1 MGPRSSYS
9 EGHYREIVENAH
21 DIIYSHNLEG
31 KYTSVNKAG
40 ERITGYTREEVLKL
54 SLAQT
59 IVPEDLE
66 KAYEMMRRKLA
77 GETATAYEVEILA
90 KDGRRI
96 AVEVSTTLIYRN
108 DVPIGV
114 QGIARDITERR
125 LLEEQLRQSQ
135 TMEAISQFAGGV
147 AHDFNNLLTGIHG
160 YSSLALQCANLD
172 DRIRGYLEEIK
183 KAGERAANL
192 TRQLVVFGRK
202 QLLKPE
208 VLNFND
214 AVSDI
219 NRTLRRLTGND
230 IQLTVKFDP
239 ALKKIKA
246 DRAQIE
252 QVLVNLVVNS
262 RDAMPHGGT
271 LTIETANFQV
281 DHEYASGRIG
291 LPRGSYMMLAVS
303 DTGCGMSAE
312 TRARI
317 FEPFFTTKE
326 KGKGIGLGLSTV
338 YGIVKQS
345 GGSVAVYSEP
355 GRGTT
360 FRIYLP
366 QMQSEEVARETF
378 TTDPIAL
385 ASNGREVL
393 DCNGR

>member
-1 MGPRSSYS
+1 MGHPPSYS
-9 EGHYREIVENAH
+9 EERYREIVENAH

-40 ERITGYTREEVLKL
+40 ERITGYAREEVLKL
-54 SLAQT
+54 NLAQT

-66 KAYEMMRRKLA
+66 KAYEMMRRKLS
-77 GETATAYEVEILA
+77 GETATVYELEILA

-114 QGIARDITERR
+114 HGIARDVTQRK

-135 TMEAISQFAGGV
+135 IMEAISQFAGGV

-160 YSSLALQCANLD
+160 YSSFALQCANLD
-172 DRIRGYLEEIK
+172 DPIRGYLEEIK

-202 QLLKPE
+202 QLLKP
-208 VLNFND
+208 VALNLND
-214 AVSDI
+214 VVSDM
-219 NRTLRRLTGND
+219 NSMLRRLTGD
-230 IQLTVKFDP
+230 RIQLTAKFDP

-246 DRAQIE
+246 DRGQIE
-252 QVLVNLVVNS
+252 EVLVNLVVNS
-262 RDAMPHGGT
+262 RDAMPQGGT
-271 LTIETANFQV
+271 LTIETANFEV
-281 DHEYASGRIG
+281 DHQYASRRIG
-291 LPRGSYMMLAVS
+291 LAPGSYVMLAVS
-303 DTGCGMSAE
+303 DTGCGMSVE
-312 TRARI
+312 TKARI

-338 YGIVKQS
+338 HGIVKQS
-345 GGSVAVYSEP
+345 GGSVSVYSEP

-360 FRIYLP
+360 FKIYLP
-366 QMQSEEVARETF
+366 QMQGEEVVPETI
-378 TTDPIAL
+378 TIAL
-385 ASNGREVL
+385 PEKSEINVGSGQYHLR
-393 DCNGR
+393 